1 MSLPRD
7 KCNVPMDAFARG
19 KYELESLLAKVLLEE
34 DAELEKAFVEFN
46 TGSLEGIPKSLVKIL
61 TKGKDGDYIQLPLSK
76 DGTIDFDIL
85 RKAGFTGKIYIGKD
99 KDASVISF
107 EKGKIVDGV
116 VKPASRSLIKRDD
129 LAELVYA
136 LVKKYP
142 EKYQG
147 KERQLLKSFNVGD
160 DVIDLVIQKVR
171 VLEKIETKAR
181 DIEEKTGVKA
191 GVNNTDIPQGKADN
205 VVLNVE
211 TVGSATGK
219 NAGAPS
225 IIETAVKND
234 IANAAKGDVGTG
246 LGTTVAT
253 GVGTDTARSNATAP
267 GVQNELPQSNLGDNQ
282 SRVQPKGNE
291 GDKAIQN
298 TKIVTNPDMYI
309 REKNESQAPSNQT
322 PNTTIL
328 NNMDGARRNA
338 PDIVS
343 SQSVADKA
351 TEKAAEKRLQG
362 DVVNDP
368 EKLLPGL
375 DASLRPRGTDVAGS
389 NPQLKNTDSDLKPT
403 EQTPAHREANKI
415 IDTLKESTTLKT
427 PAQTPAETVPAR
439 EPAKDKNV
447 NIESVRGA
455 EKTQTPAKSTPK
467 TNEPAEKKVDG
478 VGVKDDKIGSQKK
491 QEELPQKLKR
501 TNKSRDM

>member
-1 MSLPRD
+1 
-7 KCNVPMDAFARG
+7 V
-19 KYELESLLAKVLLEE
+19 
-34 DAELEKAFVEFN
+34 
-46 TGSLEGIPKSLVKIL
+46 
-61 TKGKDGDYIQLPLSK
+61 
-76 DGTIDFDIL
+76 IL
-85 RKAGFTGKIYIGKD
+85 RKKQALK
-99 KDASVISF
+99 
-107 EKGKIVDGV
+107 
-116 VKPASRSLIKRDD
+116 
-129 LAELVYA
+129 LVLMILTYH
-136 LVKKYP
+136 
-142 EKYQG
+142 
-147 KERQLLKSFNVGD
+147 
-160 DVIDLVIQKVR
+160 
-171 VLEKIETKAR
+171 KAR
-181 DIEEKTGVKA
+181 L
-191 GVNNTDIPQGKADN
+191 DN

-298 TKIVTNPDMYI
+298 TKVVTNPDMYI
-309 REKNESQAPSNQT
+309 REKNELQAPSNQT

-362 DVVNDP
+362 DFVKDP
-368 EKLLPGL
+368 EKLLPGNHSDGSL
-375 DASLRPRGTDVAGS
+375 PRTPSEASRAEQR
-389 NPQLKNTDSDLKPT
+389 NPHSEPKPT
-403 EQTPAHREANKI
+403 EKNPAHREAEKL
-415 IDTLKESTTLKT
+415 IDTLKESTALKP
-427 PAQTPAETVPAR
+427 PAASEPAH

-447 NIESVRGA
+447 NRELQQKEPQIKENKVKEPETNLTSKKENSKA
-455 EKTQTPAKSTPK
+455 PEKPVEQ
-467 TNEPAEKKVDG
+467 
-478 VGVKDDKIGSQKK
+478 K
-491 QEELPQKLKR
+491 QEVAKGVVESSS
-501 TNKSRDM
+501 NKGWAKNLSKIEVNIRK